1 MLNPSEAP
9 ARLIAQRFAPYSISD
24 SSAKPQTLSLNAR
37 IAALPWRATKR
48 GEKVMLSLSE
58 AAISA
63 GIAKSTI
70 WRAVKAGRLSASRT
84 VTGTYQVDPAELF
97 RVFPAMPKN
106 VEMRQPAPVI
116 ETAVIPA
123 LEAQLSALKEVSSL
137 LREQLED
144 ARKDRDPAEVM
155 HLPCTGWPGR
165 GGIGRPPVLH
175 VRTLAPTVTNVIG
188 DEQSRANQPDAHSC
202 DERWHGAGSNA
213 PPIGAP
219 ETRSGT

>member
-1 MLNPSEAP
+1 
-9 ARLIAQRFAPYSISD
+9 
-24 SSAKPQTLSLNAR
+24 
-37 IAALPWRATKR
+37 
-48 GEKVMLSLSE
+48 MLSLSE
-58 AAISA
+58 AAIAA

-144 ARKDRDPAEVM
+144 ARKDRDAWRIQAESNQRLLVDARP
-155 HLPCTGWPGR
+155 HRRGLFGW
-165 GGIGRPPVLH
+165 GIK
-175 VRTLAPTVTNVIG
+175 A
-188 DEQSRANQPDAHSC
+188 
-202 DERWHGAGSNA
+202 
-213 PPIGAP
+213 
-219 ETRSGT
+219 